1 MRPQFITG
9 ASIVGRE
16 VEGIANKEFHV
27 KSRVTVASAAVDVH
41 HIPDGTVSSRLV
53 DELRCEVNL
62 GVVRPRVVLW
72 VVLEWTGRHR
82 TDGDVDRGRGRTSG
96 IVDPNRIARL
106 DLFKR
111 WCAPNATVGAT
122 EGKSAW

>member
-1 MRPQFITG
+1 M
-9 ASIVGRE
+9 E
-16 VEGIANKEFHV
+16 
-27 KSRVTVASAAVDVH
+27 SRKTSCVSSCPYVSDL
-41 HIPDGTVSSRLV
+41 PRRTVSCCLV

-62 GVVRPRVVLW
+62 GVVLW

-82 TDGDVDRGRGRTSG
+82 TDGDVDRGRRRTSG

-111 WCAPNATVGAT
+111 WCAPNATVGGT